1 MPHNSKKNRLLIFAL
16 LLLPPSN
23 LLSNC
28 FFHIDDIF
36 RNNRESTK
44 SVRPNLLFSTLVFYF
59 IRRYDRQTERQT
71 DKQSGRLTG
80 RHTNTDRQ
88 TARRTEDWQTDI
100 IKGRCSGPS
109 GLKNNPNFRITLSCW
124 AYIFYNVIMSFK
136 ITIFINSLVKLLY
149 MHKNIFQVKCLEVLR
164 AF

>member
-36 RNNRESTK
+36 RNNRGSTK

-59 IRRYDRQTERQT
+59 IRRYDQTDRTTDRQTERQT

-88 TARRTEDWQTDI
+88 TARRTEDGQMDV

-109 GLKNNPNFRITLSCW
+109 GLEK
-124 AYIFYNVIMSFK
+124 
-136 ITIFINSLVKLLY
+136 
-149 MHKNIFQVKCLEVLR
+149 
-164 AF
+164 

>member
-1 MPHNSKKNRLLIFAL
+1 MPHNSKKNRLLIFSL
-16 LLLPPSN
+16 LLFPPSN
-23 LLSNC
+23 LLSNY
-28 FFHIDDIF
+28 FFNIDDIF

-88 TARRTEDWQTDI
+88 TARRTED
-100 IKGRCSGPS
+100 
-109 GLKNNPNFRITLSCW
+109 
-124 AYIFYNVIMSFK
+124 
-136 ITIFINSLVKLLY
+136 
-149 MHKNIFQVKCLEVLR
+149 
-164 AF
+164 